1 MPNPSQ
7 KKEDKGLRQQIRF
20 FLLSVTQKL
29 KTSHN
34 ILCIRFNMYVKIYIK
49 NENATRQSVPYSSLF
64 WHAIPEHL
72 EFRNFPC

>member
-34 ILCIRFNMYVKIYIK
+34 ILCIRFNMYVKI
-49 NENATRQSVPYSSLF
+49 
-64 WHAIPEHL
+64 
-72 EFRNFPC
+72 